1 MRAKES
7 VSIVCW
13 VAQPRDDLCRG
24 SVCVTLLYITEES
37 FILCRSLLCLWT
49 QCQTVFK
56 NKDIFFNYYLTH
68 HVWIVSFADS
78 VLKSEIQRAMKPKER
93 GQGQRE
99 GNVATR
105 LYHVKVWGKT
115 YYVDK
120 SPKVWVIAGQCSR
133 DSKSSTSRWQMAV
146 LGQKRLWFGR
156 IMVPIRSYYRHCL
169 LIISGKLWRPIR
181 TMLFWLTCPHW
192 LSPLE
197 MSHKLS

>member
-1 MRAKES
+1 MIS
-7 VSIVCW
+7 VVVQSVWRFCTS
-13 VAQPRDDLCRG
+13 PRNPSFFADHY
-24 SVCVTLLYITEES
+24 CVFGLNLKLFFS
-37 FILCRSLLCLWT
+37 FI
-49 QCQTVFK
+49 

-78 VLKSEIQRAMKPKER
+78 VLKSEKQRAMKPKER

-156 IMVPIRSYYRHCL
+156 IMVAIRSYYRHCL
-169 LIISGKLWRPIR
+169 LIISGKLWRPIH